1 MLVISDLVSLSSQY
15 GRYRHDITLVEYTA
29 KLDAYIMASLAK
41 TRDVETN
48 TIAKFELTDESNGL
62 ISAPN
67 ETAIYSVFW
76 LPSFIP
82 NTTYYTDTTYTFS
95 QVSQSKLIYERD
107 ATYIDNGPY
116 INCPTVFRIY
126 DVENETYSS
135 WYEISNE
142 SIDITFDTVGNY
154 YIEYGFQATQ
164 SFISWYPTTVNHTA
178 GYYPIFRF
186 YITVLEYYQLT
197 MWDVLDSIRSN
208 VSKGGGIESEYY
220 YEDTRIF
227 DIDSSYETYLKSVE
241 VPQMYLEQATARQ
254 MLIFALSYIN
264 ALPRLEYNEDGL
276 DNLTLEKFNLS
287 TGDYTKED
295 IVEQSGHQNINQIG
309 TRSYSPLNQVLPNN
323 MDEPTTYA
331 PTQDGLM
338 QVRADNLQI
347 TDSSFSIKLPKEIYT
362 PKELKI
368 YVPKITI
375 TGNPFDVNPMGY
387 DTYDIDNIEIDLTHR
402 LINIEE
408 WKLKYVTDNFPS
420 ITTYD
425 IWDTQLGLRN
435 NMTENLYWELGAK
448 KIHLSD
454 VYGTLVNRTLFQNVI
469 KIGIYEYLMLNMP
482 EPTSYN
488 DLGVLL
494 HYIHNF
500 DIDLD
505 FLADTEAYKDL
516 RFRFSYLTIENL
528 VTKQDKEDLS
538 QIDFYSEMR
547 QNQDE
552 SIINAVRSS
561 RKNYGNLQRTG
572 NKAFSFQKLHYSL
585 LDQYTVGLKD
595 SNDYT
600 ITHVTRYFYGLYF
613 MAEYFA
619 TKYHNRESRQTIV
632 DQTYRW
638 RDNYTKNV
646 FNRHENYSDYITIYP
661 PTFTTRTLQHTKIY
675 SKSTTIG
682 TFLKILLG
690 DTITDFQTRA
700 SVAFVRT
707 DGMFKV
713 DPETYGNYYALAI
726 PVSAYPVK
734 NGLAF
739 TFGFDNNQVAGDG
752 LVLRGANWYNQA
764 VRYTDDK
771 GRFTKL
777 GFSIKPSYELDSDD
791 FETYP
796 KITKSFL
803 TSLSRDNYFYCG
815 GIDINEAG
823 ADALVIDKDP
833 LTNFKLTYQLNAVS
847 YNVGQYVFGQALF
860 NDNLL
865 VNNPN
870 GQMPA
875 YLYLYEDGTVYE
887 LFDDLN
893 IKSGYATQ
901 ITLDNTYISY
911 SSITDKVT
919 FSELVDLTDVT
930 SWAIGNADGELYIAC
945 NEGLN
950 GFLVN
955 QEHFRYGVKEIGYK
969 SIHSTVAIPDYEIS
983 INIPI
988 SLGSTLKVPTVIEI
1002 SLSNEGS
1009 MTVNTD
1015 ILHIYNKVLNFENE
1029 GALSATIK
1037 VIDIYPR
1044 VINFENTGQMEV
1056 SIVVLNVYPVAIDL
1070 SNTGSMPVTVI
1081 SIDVENVAVHLG
1093 NEMEMTAVVDT
1104 GTRVSSFKTTDP
1116 DGLLPYDYA
1125 SWVDEGGLIHY
1136 AGTLFDPDDYS
1147 IGDILMVDA
1156 DWTRGLWRISESEYN
1171 ELSFAVTVTVGTGSE
1186 TDISD
1191 ILSAVQSQQSQLYNN
1206 WGSSYGTGLRVDN
1219 GTTYTYYRTT
1229 GQYVYLEI
1237 VFLEN

>member
-1 MLVISDLVSLSSQY
+1 VSLSSQY

-41 TRDVETN
+41 TRDVEN
-48 TIAKFELTDESNGL
+48 TMLAKFEITDDGAALNRGYDIG
-62 ISAPN
+62 ISGAFKFR
-67 ETAIYSVFW
+67 YDHLVW
-76 LPSFIP
+76 LPPIHIQQ
-82 NTTYYTDTTYTFS
+82 TYYTNTNYTLPQCDTAYQGTSVVASLDNTR
-95 QVSQSKLIYERD
+95 LLEYERR
-107 ATYIDNGPY
+107 PV
-116 INCPTVFRIY
+116 VFRIVNADTGSTGSWQY
-126 DVENETYSS
+126 LSNGSKTFSFTET
-135 WYEISNE
+135 
-142 SIDITFDTVGNY
+142 GNY
-154 YIEYGFQATQ
+154 YIEYGLEAVDFPVDTG
-164 SFISWYPTTVNHTA
+164 YTA
-178 GYYPIFRF
+178 GFYAIIRF
-186 YITVLEYYQLT
+186 YFTVSEYYQHTVYDALLS
-197 MWDVLDSIRSN
+197 VRQN

-227 DIDSSYETYLKSVE
+227 DIDPTYETYLKSIQI
-241 VPQMYLEQATARQ
+241 PQMYLEQATARQ
-254 MLIFALSYIN
+254 MLIFVLSYIN
-264 ALPRLEYNEDGL
+264 ALPRLEYVEDGL
-276 DNLTLEKFNLS
+276 DTLTLEKFNLS
-287 TGDYTKED
+287 AGDYTKED

-362 PKELKI
+362 PKDLEI
-368 YVPKITI
+368 YVPKISFSCSVVDGFDIPDLEDLEISLI
-375 TGNPFDVNPMGY
+375 T
-387 DTYDIDNIEIDLTHR
+387 R

-420 ITTYD
+420 ITTKAFYDYD
-425 IWDTQLGLRN
+425 IGLRL
-435 NMTENLYWELGAK
+435 NMVDNLYWELGAK
-448 KIHLSD
+448 KIQLSD
-454 VYGTLVNRTLFQNVI
+454 VYGTLVNRTIFQNVI
-469 KIGIYEYLMLNMP
+469 KLGIYEYLMIHMP
-482 EPTSYN
+482 EPYTYN
-488 DLGVLL
+488 YGGTDVMVYGGVIGDVDLE
-494 HYIHNF
+494 
-500 DIDLD
+500 
-505 FLADTEAYKDL
+505 FLYNTEAYKDL